1 MGLCKC
7 RVVTTLF
14 CFQCKVNVCENCMV
28 RDHKTCI
35 VRTYLQWLQD
45 SDFDASCRLCRLPLA
60 NGEQTVRL
68 KCLDVF
74 HWRCLCEQAAK
85 LPPHTAPAGHVCA
98 VCEDKIVPDLHAA
111 GPIADQLRSFLATV
125 KWSGLMLQPPAVN
138 TAAFNTPSALALESN
153 TAPPM
158 YTGSQQQPPPQKSPS
173 QAGLAT
179 PTNVASGIR
188 MTANARKN
196 LTQPTDDVVLEMG
209 ADADDNKY
217 AKRPVSE
224 RIARAV
230 SNQMASTQG
239 SASEEDERTSG
250 LKKTAVI
257 LLLII
262 LAAVFILE
270 SLSRVR
276 PSGNQ
281 DLLLDP
287 NLNPNI
293 RVAADQ

>member
-1 MGLCKC
+1 
-7 RVVTTLF
+7 
-14 CFQCKVNVCENCMV
+14 
-28 RDHKTCI
+28 
-35 VRTYLQWLQD
+35 
-45 SDFDASCRLCRLPLA
+45 LPLA

-98 VCEDKIVPDLHAA
+98 VCEDKIVPDPHAA

-125 KWSGLMLQPPAVN
+125 KWSGLMLQPPAAVN
-138 TAAFNTPSALALESN
+138 PAAFSSPHSAFVAQNSN
-153 TAPPM
+153 AAPPM
-158 YTGSQQQPPPQKSPS
+158 YTGSQEPPAQKSPS

-196 LTQPTDDVVLEMG
+196 LSQPTDVVLEMG

-239 SASEEDERTSG
+239 SASEEDERTSS

-257 LLLII
+257 LLLVI

-276 PSGNQ
+276 PTGSR

-293 RVAADQ
+293 RVAEDQ